1 MRTEHELVRDTRD
14 YNPRGRGL
22 YRCLRCGRV
31 RSMRH
36 LRPSSEVSYWTL
48 MKPIMRGLWGVW
60 CCSPEGVSALSPK
73 PGLLRRRSCRWSVL
87 PLHPSTP
94 LWKAPAAQLIR

>member
-1 MRTEHELVRDTRD
+1 LAEILKLMWRLRWCPSVPEERFCENCGMRTEHELVRDTRD

-36 LRPSSEVSYWTL
+36 LRPSSEVSY
-48 MKPIMRGLWGVW
+48 
-60 CCSPEGVSALSPK
+60 
-73 PGLLRRRSCRWSVL
+73 
-87 PLHPSTP
+87 
-94 LWKAPAAQLIR
+94 